1 MAFRPG
7 QGTAALVAA
16 AVVAGTVLALYFG
29 SGVGIF
35 ESADSSTEHRAGP
48 SIDGTFDP
56 DPTSSSGAGPATENG
71 GSTGA
76 TASGSSDGGSSQGGA
91 ESGGGNSAADNAGS
105 GSETAEMDWNTRIE
119 QPKAPSQ
126 VDGNVNPGVF
136 AVSTPS
142 AGQSR
147 LTVDRTSGTAKG
159 SLNSMLVQD
168 FRGSLHGWTLTGAM
182 SDFHADDGTRIEA
195 RNLIWEPHCVPH
207 PGRGP
212 YPSSPKPGTRVQSS
226 STATLCSTTSSTS
239 VTGGEFDVGAD
250 LTLRLPDRNTS
261 AETFSATLTLTLS

>member
-7 QGTAALVAA
+7 QGTAALVAT

-35 ESADSSTEHRAGP
+35 ETADSSTEHRSGP

-56 DPTSSSGAGPATENG
+56 DPTSSAGVNPATTDG
-71 GSTGA
+71 GSTGSTGS
-76 TASGSSDGGSSQGGA
+76 TAGSSAGGST
-91 ESGGGNSAADNAGS
+91 SGGGNSSAGGAGS
-105 GSETAEMDWNTRIE
+105 GSESAEMDWNTRIE
-119 QPKAPSQ
+119 QPQAPSQ

-142 AGQSR
+142 TGQSR
-147 LTVDRTSGTAKG
+147 LTVDRISGTAKG

-182 SDFHADDGTRIEA
+182 SDFRAEDGTRIEA
-195 RNLIWEPHCVPH
+195 RNLVWEPHCVPH

-261 AETFSATLTLTLS
+261 AETYSATLTLTLS